1 MLLAHVYL
9 MLSLL
14 CIVRNKEARKL
25 VKQTPEQRA
34 LDDVWCLMGEAKRRN
49 RLDEAGLAKCMGMGV
64 STLGTRKDDPGSI
77 SVKELLILLKLS
89 GKRMM
94 FVEVI

>member
-1 MLLAHVYL
+1 ML
-9 MLSLL
+9 
-14 CIVRNKEARKL
+14 I
-25 VKQTPEQRA
+25 KQTLEQRA

>member
-1 MLLAHVYL
+1 M
-9 MLSLL
+9 
-14 CIVRNKEARKL
+14 I
-25 VKQTPEQRA
+25 KQTPEQRA
-34 LDDVWCLMGEAKRRN
+34 LDDVWCLMNEAKRRN

-64 STLGTRKDDPGSI
+64 STLGTRKEDPGSV